1 MAKANANHE
10 NVQAKQVSSESVDI
24 PYHHPVYHSV
34 LITKPTHIQMKEMN
48 EKQDRADADKKK
60 AADDDWAFT
69 VSSRNA
75 QLKAKADRAEA
86 DRLLEE
92 KLNIAWREKMD
103 AVHEK
108 EEAKAKALK
117 ASTLQIKSLQ
127 YAEGVANARKKVE
140 DKIIQIEQDRLLRE
154 IASQDDA
161 KYCETVNEQIRK
173 YQAEGKPVYTLVKA
187 LDYRQPELI
196 PAVLIKGKRTE
207 H

>member
-1 MAKANANHE
+1 
-10 NVQAKQVSSESVDI
+10 
-24 PYHHPVYHSV
+24 
-34 LITKPTHIQMKEMN
+34 MN
-48 EKQDRADADKKK
+48 EDEVKELIEK
-60 AADDDWAFT
+60 T
-69 VSSRNA
+69 
-75 QLKAKADRAEA
+75 LK
-86 DRLLEE
+86 
-92 KLNIAWREKMD
+92 
-103 AVHEK
+103 EK